1 MNHKH
6 TLLPWSR
13 FQMFIYPCVTCLK
26 FLTMTWSKH
35 GPNHDDSSHIIV
47 QIWPHPNIPAHIAS
61 STILKQYN
69 YNIIIFYIQSLT
81 SFQEVGGFNTIT
93 LLNLILESLRKWNQA
108 IKYLHIIIIIF
119 DKIGRNILP

>member
-1 MNHKH
+1 MNESQTYFASLVLVSNVHISMCH
-6 TLLPWSR
+6 MSEIPD
-13 FQMFIYPCVTCLK
+13 
-26 FLTMTWSKH
+26 MTWSKH
-35 GPNHDDSSHIIV
+35 GPNHDDSSHIIE

-81 SFQEVGGFNTIT
+81 SFQEVGGFTIT
-93 LLNLILESLRKWNQA
+93 LLYLILESLRKWNQA